1 MDQAFLG
8 GCLCLVDRK
17 GGEAVKPSRTWAIA
31 KKEFFHIYRD
41 PRSLALVILMPALLM
56 LLFGY
61 AVTLDVKKV
70 SMAVLDRDRSQES
83 LNFIQRFSA
92 SPYFN
97 LRFSVRDGKEM
108 ERLIDQG
115 EVKMG
120 LILPWDFSKTIK
132 AEKVVP
138 IQVLIDGA
146 DANTAN
152 IILGYAQAIAR
163 QYTQEKTILKVSR
176 MGVTNLNLP
185 IDVRP
190 RVWFNEDLESKN
202 YFIPGLVAV
211 IMSIAGVLL
220 TGQVIVREWER
231 GTMELLISTPVRK
244 GELMMGKLIP
254 YFFLGLL
261 DLSLAVLMGKWVFE
275 VPLRGSIAL
284 LFALSCIYILVAL
297 ALGLTIST
305 FARTQLLA
313 NQMAMLAGFLP
324 TFLLSGFTFVIPNMP
339 NWLQVIT
346 YGIAPRYYVTI
357 LKDIFLKGVGFSF
370 LWRETLV
377 LIAMA
382 TAGLWVATRGFKKEL
397 R

>member
-1 MDQAFLG
+1 M
-8 GCLCLVDRK
+8 
-17 GGEAVKPSRTWAIA
+17 KPSRTWAIA

-70 SMAVLDRDRSQES
+70 SMAVLDHDRSQES
-83 LNFIQRFSA
+83 FNFIQRFSA

-97 LRFSVRDGKEM
+97 LHIFVQDEKEM
-108 ERLIDQG
+108 KRIIDEG
-115 EVKMG
+115 KTKMG
-120 LILPWDFSKTIK
+120 LVLPWDFSKMIK
-132 AEKVVP
+132 AGRKASV
-138 IQVLIDGA
+138 QVLLDGT
-146 DANTAN
+146 DSNTAN
-152 IILGYAQAIAR
+152 IILSYAQAIAR
-163 QYTQEKTILKVSR
+163 DYTQEKTLLKVSR
-176 MGVTNLNLP
+176 MGMQNLNLP
-185 IDVRP
+185 IEGRA

-202 YFIPGLVAV
+202 YFVPGLVAV
-211 IMSIAGVLL
+211 IMSIIGVLL

-244 GELMMGKLIP
+244 GELMMGKLFP

-275 VPLRGSIAL
+275 VPLRGSISL
-284 LFALSCIYILVAL
+284 LFVLSCVYIFVAL

-305 FARTQLLA
+305 VAKTQLLA
-313 NQMAMLAGFLP
+313 NQMAMVIGFLP
-324 TFLLSGFTFVIPNMP
+324 TFLLSGFTFVIANMP
-339 NWLQVIT
+339 IWLQIVT

-357 LKDIFLKGVGFSF
+357 LKEIFLKGVGFSF

-377 LIAMA
+377 LIGMAMV
-382 TAGLWVATRGFKKEL
+382 GLWVATRSFKKEL
-397 R
+397 K

>member
-1 MDQAFLG
+1 
-8 GCLCLVDRK
+8 
-17 GGEAVKPSRTWAIA
+17 VKVSRTWAIA
-31 KKEFFHIYRD
+31 KKEFVHIYRD

-92 SPYFN
+92 SPYFH
-97 LRFSVRDGKEM
+97 LRLWVQDEKTM
-108 ERLIDQG
+108 MRLIDRG

-132 AEKVVP
+132 AEKMSSV
-138 IQVLIDGA
+138 QALIDGA

-152 IILGYAQAIAR
+152 LILSYAQAIAQ
-163 QYTQEKTILKVSR
+163 QYTQEKTVLKVTR
-176 MGVTNLNLP
+176 MGMQNLNFP
-185 IDVRP
+185 IEARP

-202 YFIPGLVAV
+202 YFVPGLVAV
-211 IMSIAGVLL
+211 IISIIGVLL
-220 TGQVIVREWER
+220 TGQVIVREWEK

-244 GELMMGKLIP
+244 GELMVGKLFP

-261 DLSLAVLMGKWVFE
+261 DLSLSVLMGKWVFQ
-275 VPLRGSIAL
+275 VPLRGSVTL

-305 FARTQLLA
+305 FARNQLLA
-313 NQMAMLAGFLP
+313 NQMAMVIGFLP
-324 TFLLSGFTFVIPNMP
+324 TFLLSGFTFVISNMP
-339 NWLQVIT
+339 TWLQIIT

-357 LKDIFLKGVGFSF
+357 VKDIFLKGLGFSF

-377 LIAMA
+377 LAGMA
-382 TAGLWVATRGFKKEL
+382 LAGLWVATRSFRKEL

>member
-1 MDQAFLG
+1 MRL
-8 GCLCLVDRK
+8 
-17 GGEAVKPSRTWAIA
+17 SRTWAIA
-31 KKEFFHIYRD
+31 RKEFFHIYRD

-61 AVTLDVKKV
+61 AVTLDVKNI

-83 LNFIQRFSA
+83 LIFIQRFSA
-92 SPYFN
+92 SPYFH
-97 LRFSVRDGKEM
+97 LRFSVQDEKEM
-108 ERLIDQG
+108 RRLIDEG

-120 LILPWDFSKTIK
+120 LVLPWDFSKTIK
-132 AEKVVP
+132 AEEIVP
-138 IQVLIDGA
+138 IQLLIDGS

-152 IILGYAQAIAR
+152 LILSYAQVIAR

-176 MGVTNLNLP
+176 MGIEHLNFP
-185 IDVRP
+185 IEARP

-202 YFIPGLVAV
+202 YFVPGLVAV
-211 IMSIAGVLL
+211 IISIIGVLL
-220 TGQVIVREWER
+220 TGQVIVREWEK

-244 GELMMGKLIP
+244 GELMIGKLFP

-261 DLSLAVLMGKWVFE
+261 DLLLAVLMAKWVFE
-275 VPLRGSIAL
+275 VPLRGSIIL
-284 LFALSCIYILVAL
+284 LFALSCVYIFVAL

-305 FARTQLLA
+305 IARTQLLA
-313 NQMAMLAGFLP
+313 NQMAMITGFLP
-324 TFLLSGFTFVIPNMP
+324 TFLLSGFTFSIANMP
-339 NWLQVIT
+339 TWLQIIT
-346 YGIAPRYYVTI
+346 YGIAPRYYVAI

-382 TAGLWVATRGFKKEL
+382 IAGLWVATRSFKKEL

>member
-1 MDQAFLG
+1 
-8 GCLCLVDRK
+8 
-17 GGEAVKPSRTWAIA
+17 VKVSRTWAIA
-31 KKEFFHIYRD
+31 KKEFVHIYRD

-83 LNFIQRFSA
+83 LNFIQRFTA
-92 SPYFN
+92 SPYFR
-97 LRFSVRDGKEM
+97 LRFWVQDERAMK
-108 ERLIDQG
+108 RLIDQG

-132 AEKVVP
+132 SEKIVSV
-138 IQVLIDGA
+138 QALIDGA

-152 IILGYAQAIAR
+152 LILSYAQTIAR
-163 QYTQEKTILKVSR
+163 QYTQDKTVLKVAR
-176 MGVTNLNLP
+176 MGIENLSLP
-185 IDVRP
+185 IEARP

-202 YFIPGLVAV
+202 YFVPGLVAV
-211 IMSIAGVLL
+211 IVSIIGVLL
-220 TGQVIVREWER
+220 TGQVIVREWEK

-244 GELMMGKLIP
+244 AELMVGKLFP

-261 DLSLAVLMGKWVFE
+261 DLSLSVLMGKWVFQ
-275 VPLRGSIAL
+275 VPLRGSVAL
-284 LFALSCIYILVAL
+284 LFGLSCIYILVAL

-305 FARTQLLA
+305 FAKTQLLA
-313 NQMAMLAGFLP
+313 NQMAMVIGFLP
-324 TFLLSGFTFVIPNMP
+324 TFLLSGFTFVISNMP
-339 NWLQVIT
+339 TWLQIIT
-346 YGIAPRYYVTI
+346 YTIAPRYYVTI
-357 LKDIFLKGVGFSF
+357 VKEIFLKGAGFSF

-377 LIAMA
+377 LMAMA
-382 TAGLWVATRGFKKEL
+382 AAGLWVATRSFKKEL

>member
-1 MDQAFLG
+1 LK
-8 GCLCLVDRK
+8 L
-17 GGEAVKPSRTWAIA
+17 SRTWAIA
-31 KKEFFHIYRD
+31 KKEFVHIYRD

-92 SPYFN
+92 SPYFH
-97 LRFSVRDGKEM
+97 LRFWVQDEKTM
-108 ERLIDQG
+108 MRLIDQG

-132 AEKVVP
+132 AEKIIPV
-138 IQVLIDGA
+138 QALIDGA
-146 DANTAN
+146 DANTAS
-152 IILGYAQAIAR
+152 IILSYAQAIAR
-163 QYTQEKTILKVSR
+163 QYTQEKTVLKATR
-176 MGVTNLNLP
+176 MGMQNLNFP
-185 IDVRP
+185 VEARP

-202 YFIPGLVAV
+202 YFVPGLVAV
-211 IMSIAGVLL
+211 IISIIGVLL
-220 TGQVIVREWER
+220 TGQVIVREWEK

-244 GELMMGKLIP
+244 GELMVGKLFP

-261 DLSLAVLMGKWVFE
+261 DLSLSVLMGKWLFE
-275 VPLRGSIAL
+275 VPMRGSVTL

-313 NQMAMLAGFLP
+313 NQMAMVIGFLP
-324 TFLLSGFTFVIPNMP
+324 TFLLSGFTFVIANMP
-339 NWLQVIT
+339 MWLQIIT

-357 LKDIFLKGVGFSF
+357 VKEIFLKGAGFSF

-377 LIAMA
+377 LAGMA
-382 TAGLWVATRGFKKEL
+382 LAGLWVATRSFKKEL

>member
-1 MDQAFLG
+1 M
-8 GCLCLVDRK
+8 
-17 GGEAVKPSRTWAIA
+17 KPSRTWAIA

-61 AVTLDVKKV
+61 AVTIDVKKV

-83 LNFIQRFSA
+83 LNFVQRFTA

-97 LRFSVRDGKEM
+97 LRFWVRDEKEIK
-108 ERLIDQG
+108 RLIDQG
-115 EVKMG
+115 EVKIG
-120 LILPWDFSKTIK
+120 LVLPWDFSKMIK
-132 AEKVVP
+132 SEKVVP

-152 IILGYAQAIAR
+152 IILSYAQAIAR

-176 MGVTNLNLP
+176 MGMQSVSLP
-185 IDVRP
+185 IEARP

-202 YFIPGLVAV
+202 YFVPGLVAV
-211 IMSIAGVLL
+211 IISIIGVIL
-220 TGQVIVREWER
+220 TGQVIVREWEK

-244 GELMMGKLIP
+244 GELMMGKLFP

-261 DLSLAVLMGKWVFE
+261 DLSLAVLMGKWVFQ
-275 VPLRGSIAL
+275 VPLRGSVVL
-284 LFALSCIYILVAL
+284 LFALSCIYIVVTL

-305 FARTQLLA
+305 VARTQLLA
-313 NQMAMLAGFLP
+313 NQMAMVIGFLP
-324 TFLLSGFTFVIPNMP
+324 SFLLSGFTFAIANMP
-339 NWLQVIT
+339 IWLQIIT

-357 LKDIFLKGVGFSF
+357 VKEIFLKGVGFSF

-377 LIAMA
+377 LIAMGIV
-382 TAGLWVATRGFKKEL
+382 GLWVATKTFKKEL

>member
-1 MDQAFLG
+1 MKL
-8 GCLCLVDRK
+8 
-17 GGEAVKPSRTWAIA
+17 SRTWAIA
-31 KKEFFHIYRD
+31 KKEFVHIYRD
-41 PRSLALVILMPALLM
+41 PRSLALVILMPVLLM

-92 SPYFN
+92 SPYFH
-97 LRFSVRDGKEM
+97 LRFWVQDEKTM
-108 ERLIDQG
+108 MRLVDQG

-132 AEKVVP
+132 AERIVP
-138 IQVLIDGA
+138 VQALIDGA
-146 DANTAN
+146 DANTAS
-152 IILGYAQAIAR
+152 IILSYAQAIAR
-163 QYTQEKTILKVSR
+163 QYTQEKTVLKATR
-176 MGVTNLNLP
+176 MGMQNLNFP
-185 IDVRP
+185 VEARP

-202 YFIPGLVAV
+202 YFVPGLVAV
-211 IMSIAGVLL
+211 IISIIGVLL
-220 TGQVIVREWER
+220 TGQVIVREWEK

-244 GELMMGKLIP
+244 GELMVGKLFP

-261 DLSLAVLMGKWVFE
+261 DLSLSVLMGKWLFE
-275 VPLRGSIAL
+275 VPMRGSVTL

-313 NQMAMLAGFLP
+313 NQMAMVIGFLP
-324 TFLLSGFTFVIPNMP
+324 TFLLSGFTFVIANMP
-339 NWLQVIT
+339 MWLQIIT

-357 LKDIFLKGVGFSF
+357 VKEIFLKGAGFSF

-377 LIAMA
+377 LAGMA
-382 TAGLWVATRGFKKEL
+382 LAGLWVATRSFKKEL

>member
-1 MDQAFLG
+1 MNF
-8 GCLCLVDRK
+8 
-17 GGEAVKPSRTWAIA
+17 SRTWAIA
-31 KKEFFHIYRD
+31 KKEFFHIFRD

-61 AVTLDVKKV
+61 AVTLDVKKI
-70 SMAVLDRDRSQES
+70 SMAVLDRDRTQES

-92 SPYFN
+92 SPYFH
-97 LRFSVRDGKEM
+97 LRYWVRDEKEIR
-108 ERLIDQG
+108 RLIDQG
-115 EVKMG
+115 DVKIG
-120 LILPWDFSKTIK
+120 LMLPWDFSKTIN

-138 IQVLIDGA
+138 IQALIDGA
-146 DANTAN
+146 DANTASL
-152 IILGYAQAIAR
+152 ILSYAQAIAR
-163 QYTQEKTILKVSR
+163 DYTQEKTVLKVTR
-176 MGVTNLNLP
+176 MGAQRVNFP
-185 IDVRP
+185 IEARP

-211 IMSIAGVLL
+211 IMSIIGVLL
-220 TGQVIVREWER
+220 TGQVIVREWEK

-244 GELMMGKLIP
+244 EELMIGKLFP

-261 DLSLAVLMGKWVFE
+261 DLSLAVLMGKWVFQ
-275 VPLRGSIAL
+275 VPLRGSVAL
-284 LFALSCIYILVAL
+284 LLALSCIYIFVAL

-313 NQMAMLAGFLP
+313 NQMAMITGFLP
-324 TFLLSGFTFVIPNMP
+324 TFLLSGFTFSIANMP
-339 NWLQVIT
+339 TWLQIIT
-346 YGIAPRYYVTI
+346 YGIAPRYYVSI

-382 TAGLWVATRGFKKEL
+382 IAGLWVASRTFKKEL